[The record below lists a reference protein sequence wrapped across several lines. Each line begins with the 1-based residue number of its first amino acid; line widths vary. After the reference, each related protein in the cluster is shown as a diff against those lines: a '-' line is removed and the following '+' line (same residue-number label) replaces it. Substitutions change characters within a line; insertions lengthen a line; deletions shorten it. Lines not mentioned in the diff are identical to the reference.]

1 LLEAEHLPK
10 ALAVSP
16 AQGATNLEERAIV
29 VVLSE
34 TGLRCDN
41 ITARQVWRDV
51 VSELKAIIGRFE
63 RFFP

>member
-1 LLEAEHLPK
+1 M
-10 ALAVSP
+10 
-16 AQGATNLEERAIV
+16 EERAIV

-63 RFFP
+63 RFFPWRLGA